1 MALRTSKPRKSDSAY
16 ERLRSAI
23 IRAELEP
30 GCLLEERDIMDL
42 LDIGRTPL
50 REALQRL
57 AQEDLVLA
65 VPQRGYFVSATS
77 AADFFQLSEFRD
89 HSEVLAI
96 RSAAVRI
103 TDQQL
108 ARLKDIIDEAR
119 EGVAAKVM
127 DQDWHLGIDERL
139 HKLVAEASGNR
150 YLAQALNRLYA
161 LSVRSLYVARV
172 PVTLIFDEL
181 NNFSAIYD
189 ALAAHDP
196 DLAEQAMRNHL
207 DLPTVQAVTAPSRK
221 SITGEFDVDAAKKA
235 VDQP

>member
-1 MALRTSKPRKSDSAY
+1 MVASVSKPRKSDSAY

-30 GCLLEERDIMDL
+30 GSLIEEREMMERL
-42 LDIGRTPL
+42 EIGRTPL

-96 RSAAVRI
+96 RNAAVRI

-108 ARLKDIIDEAR
+108 IRLKNIIDEAR
-119 EGVAAKVM
+119 EGVAAKIM
-127 DQDWHLGIDERL
+127 DQDWHLGIDEQL
-139 HKLVAEASGNR
+139 HRLVAEASGNR

-161 LSVRSLYVARV
+161 LSIRSLYVARV
-172 PVTLIFDEL
+172 PVTLLFEEL
-181 NNFSAIYD
+181 DNFSDIYD
-189 ALAAHDP
+189 ALAAHDA
-196 DLAEQAMRNHL
+196 DRAEHAMRKHL
-207 DLPTVQAVTAPSRK
+207 DLPTVQAVPATARNGQQE
-221 SITGEFDVDAAKKA
+221 TAAKLGKTS
-235 VDQP
+235 VDKP

>member
-1 MALRTSKPRKSDSAY
+1 MAGSVSKPRKSDSAY

-23 IRAELEP
+23 IRAELQP
-30 GCLLEERDIMDL
+30 GSLIEERDMMER

-96 RSAAVRI
+96 RNAAVRI

-108 ARLKDIIDEAR
+108 ERLKAIIDEAR
-119 EGVAAKVM
+119 EGVAAKIM
-127 DQDWHLGIDERL
+127 DQDWHLGIDEQL

-172 PVTLIFDEL
+172 PVTLLFEEL
-181 NNFSAIYD
+181 DNFNDIYD

-196 DLAEQAMRNHL
+196 DRAEQAMRQHL
-207 DLPTVQAVTAPSRK
+207 DLPTVQAVQTPARKESTKVTAPQ
-221 SITGEFDVDAAKKA
+221 AKQSGDK
-235 VDQP
+235 P

>member
-1 MALRTSKPRKSDSAY
+1 MTGSISKPRKSDSAY

-30 GCLLEERDIMDL
+30 GSLIEERDMMER

-57 AQEDLVLA
+57 AHEDLVMA

-103 TDQQL
+103 TNQQL
-108 ARLKDIIDEAR
+108 ERLKSLIDEAR
-119 EGVAAKVM
+119 EGVAARIM
-127 DQDWHLGIDERL
+127 DQDWHLAIDERL

-172 PVTLIFDEL
+172 PVTLLFEEL
-181 NNFSAIYD
+181 ENFSAIYE
-189 ALAAHDP
+189 ALAAHDA
-196 DLAEQAMRNHL
+196 DRAEQAMRNHL
-207 DLPTVQAVTAPSRK
+207 DIPTVQAVQIPARK
-221 SITGEFDVDAAKKA
+221 GTHKAAANAGKKSVDM
-235 VDQP
+235 P

>member
-1 MALRTSKPRKSDSAY
+1 MAGSFSKTRKSDSAY

-30 GCLLEERDIMDL
+30 GSLIEEREMMER

-65 VPQRGYFVSATS
+65 VPQRGFFVSATS

-108 ARLKDIIDEAR
+108 ERLKGIIDEAR

-172 PVTLIFDEL
+172 PVTLLFEEL
-181 NNFSAIYD
+181 ENFSAIYD
-189 ALAAHDP
+189 ALAAHDA
-196 DLAEQAMRNHL
+196 DRAEHAMRNHL
-207 DLPTVQAVTAPSRK
+207 DIPTVHAVEVPARKGSEKATAKAGKK
-221 SITGEFDVDAAKKA
+221 SVDA
-235 VDQP
+235 P

>member
-1 MALRTSKPRKSDSAY
+1 MASSTSKPRKSDSAY

-30 GCLLEERDIMDL
+30 GSLIEERDIMER
-42 LDIGRTPL
+42 LDVGRTPL

-89 HSEVLAI
+89 YSEVLAI

-103 TDQQL
+103 NDQQL
-108 ARLKDIIDEAR
+108 ARLKGIIDEAR
-119 EGVAAKVM
+119 EGVDAKIM

-172 PVTLIFDEL
+172 PVTLLFEEL
-181 NNFSAIYD
+181 NNFNAIYE
-189 ALAAHDP
+189 ALAQRNP

-207 DLPTVQAVTAPSRK
+207 DLPTVQAVSPPARTSSIEK
-221 SITGEFDVDAAKKA
+221 SDTRSLKNA
-235 VDQP
+235 VEKP

>member
-1 MALRTSKPRKSDSAY
+1 MASSTSKPRKSDSAY

-23 IRAELEP
+23 IRAKLEP
-30 GCLLEERDIMDL
+30 GSLIEERDIMER
-42 LDIGRTPL
+42 LDVGRTPL

-103 TDQQL
+103 NDQQL
-108 ARLKDIIDEAR
+108 ARLKGVIDEAR
-119 EGVAAKVM
+119 EGVDAKIM
-127 DQDWHLGIDERL
+127 EQDWHLGIDERL

-172 PVTLIFDEL
+172 PVTLLFEEL
-181 NNFSAIYD
+181 NNFNAIYE
-189 ALAAHDP
+189 ALAQRNP

-207 DLPTVQAVTAPSRK
+207 DLPTVQAVSLTTRTSLIEK
-221 SITGEFDVDAAKKA
+221 SDTRSLKNA
-235 VDQP
+235 VEKP